1 MPQRITTICSE
12 SSGKEPV
19 LDYDGYRGLQIERS
33 GRILTVTLNRPQ
45 ALNAIDATLH
55 EELSRIFSDIDRD
68 EETDVVVL
76 TGAEGAFC
84 AGGDLKWMVDLHGDP
99 AAFAEVIRNDR
110 RIQTSLLDLEKPII
124 ARVPGPAI
132 GLGASLAL
140 FCDFV
145 YATPRAR
152 FADPHVSVGLVAGDG
167 GALIWPQLIGYA
179 RARRYLLTGDA
190 IRGQEA
196 AEMGL
201 ITAVVEPDE
210 LDATVDAMAQRMLT
224 GATHAIR
231 LTKSSINSG
240 LKQLATSVIDK
251 AAGFEFM
258 SQAMQD
264 HRIALEAFAAKEEPK
279 FIGR

>member
-1 MPQRITTICSE
+1 VGGEI
-12 SSGKEPV
+12 V
-19 LDYDGYRGLQIERS
+19 DYDGYQGLQVERS
-33 GRILTVTLNRPQ
+33 GRVLTVTLNRPE

-55 EELSRIFSDIDRD
+55 EELSRVFTDIDRD
-68 EETDVVVL
+68 DEAGVVVL
-76 TGAEGAFC
+76 TGAGKAFC
-84 AGGDLKWMVDLHGDP
+84 AGGDLKWMANLHGQP
-99 AAFAEVIRNDR
+99 AAFSEVMRNDR

-145 YATPRAR
+145 YATPRAS

-190 IRGQEA
+190 IRGKEA
-196 AEMGL
+196 AEIGL
-201 ITAVVEPDE
+201 ITEAVEPED

-231 LTKSSINSG
+231 LTKSAINSG

-251 AAGFEFM
+251 AAGFEFI
-258 SQAMQD
+258 SQTMED